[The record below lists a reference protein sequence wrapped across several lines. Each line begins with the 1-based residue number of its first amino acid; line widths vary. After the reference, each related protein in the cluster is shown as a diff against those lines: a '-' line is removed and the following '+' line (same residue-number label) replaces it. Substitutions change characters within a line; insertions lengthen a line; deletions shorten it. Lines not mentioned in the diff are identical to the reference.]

1 MHMLLG
7 PGLLTT
13 EGAQNRKQRK
23 LMNPVFSVAHL
34 RNMTHIFYG
43 IAHKVSIRRPLT
55 MSICIADHAIQ
66 LQKAMDAPVGKE
78 GGVMDVNGWMART
91 TLEMFGQA
99 GLGYSFDNF
108 VDDSTDSYGESLKMF
123 L

>member
-43 IAHKVSIRRPLT
+43 IAHKVSIRRCST
-55 MSICIADHAIQ
+55 ARIADHAIIQ
-66 LQKAMDAPVGKE
+66 LQNAMDARVGKD

-91 TLEMFGQA
+91 TLEMLGQA

-108 VDDSTDSYGESLKMF
+108 ADDSTDSYGESLKMF

>member
-1 MHMLLG
+1 MHVLLG

-43 IAHKVSIRRPLT
+43 IAHKVS
-55 MSICIADHAIQ
+55 MCNSS
-66 LQKAMDAPVGKE
+66 
-78 GGVMDVNGWMART
+78 N
-91 TLEMFGQA
+91 
-99 GLGYSFDNF
+99 
-108 VDDSTDSYGESLKMF
+108 
-123 L
+123 